1 MTDQFDWWRA
11 AIAGTRGDIQEG
23 EPKAGFYRSRRKGEQ
38 AKAIAYWYDTKNGSL
53 RCHVDGAD
61 VPDQAAREQWPFA
74 AKEPITHEFYMV
86 KRDTGKWPDMDDSAF
101 SSLPQSREVI
111 GNNNPPTDDATVL
124 KEQIEAA
131 KGGVG
136 DYAKIAN
143 DETAAKA
150 QSLRSRLLEL
160 SATAEKKHKAEKQP
174 HLDAGRAVDQK
185 WFPLRDLAKGA
196 ADAIRSA
203 LSAWETEK
211 DRRAREAMRVA
222 EEARRKAEETG
233 KPAPT
238 PVAPPA
244 PATPIKGAYGRAASV
259 KQIRVATIVDQA
271 KVYEAFKDNEAV
283 KELLRKLAQRAVDD
297 GYDVAGVTVE
307 LQRKVS

>member
-1 MTDQFDWWRA
+1 MSDQFLWWREA
-11 AIAGTRGDIQEG
+11 VAGVRGDIHED
-23 EPKAGFYRSRRKGEQ
+23 EPQSGFYRSRRKGEQ
-38 AKAIAYWYDTKNGSL
+38 AKAVAYWYDTKNGSL
-53 RCHVDGAD
+53 RCQIDGED
-61 VPDQAAREQWPFA
+61 ISEQQAREIWPFA
-74 AKEPITHEFYMV
+74 SKEPITHDMFKKKREF
-86 KRDTGKWPDMDDSAF
+86 GIWPDMDEGALA
-101 SSLPQSREVI
+101 SLPSNREII
-111 GNNNPPTDDATVL
+111 GNNKPPIDEAEIL
-124 KEQIEAA
+124 REQIVSA
-131 KGGVG
+131 KGSVG
-136 DYAKIAN
+136 DYAKIAS
-143 DETAAKA
+143 DEIAAKA

-160 SATAEKKHKAEKQP
+160 AGSAEKKHKAEKQP

-222 EEARRKAEETG
+222 EEARRKAEEAG

-259 KQIRVATIVDQA
+259 KQIRIATIVDQA

-283 KELLRKLAQRAVDD
+283 KELLRKLAQRAIDD